1 MEANRIFFVTLPAEL
16 RLNIGKYLGQSDL
29 YKLSL
34 VCRATQSEATEQLY
48 KKDAREGNS
57 YAIAWA
63 ARTSSICEA
72 AAFQTLKLSLCHGG
86 SIDAKQLKN
95 GAFASIIHIAAAHGS
110 RDFVKE
116 LLTQGANVH
125 SRSIRPWEFLN
136 LDLARKLRQHTG
148 QKRIRGYYCLPL
160 LLAMFRPDF
169 LVAEEL
175 IAAHCTPYLAIQTS
189 DEIQP
194 SREDRPLLTE
204 AYTIH
209 HMLIASNIF
218 MDQWD
223 LIFRHF
229 RAEVIVLEPASRMP
243 LLMKTLEEG
252 NVDAAEF
259 VFKTKQNLDILS
271 PIGWSSLAYAAKGAL
286 AFDRP
291 KRRNW
296 SADMLVRLLERGA
309 NPNAGRQ
316 AYPLEIPLRTLLEK
330 QLTDAD
336 QIRRTKKMIF
346 SLLDHHADLNV
357 VPWQGPSIGQAFFT
371 VIENQPTFTTT
382 FQEIFFRFLECG
394 IDVNHLFPDGTS
406 LLGRSLGPRFKS
418 RIMADKLL
426 KSDARTTPREFDG
439 LFRSWVKS
447 EFKFPKEFSLQHHI
461 RMLSQ
466 DTIDWAYRYIVK
478 HRDDKK
484 YEILKENWRP
494 IAEPNRLVRIWLQH
508 NNWHRDDM
516 FALDFD
522 PNWQGTT
529 RAGHAHV
536 IVERLRDNPQQA
548 NHAIEDIKRLIERG
562 LKVGLR
568 DSDGCTAYQRLNRLI
583 ATFDECTSDV
593 KPLMKLKTIMGLQR
607 LKEIPNE
614 T

>member
-1 MEANRIFFVTLPAEL
+1 MEANRIFFITLPAEL
-16 RLNIGKYLGQSDL
+16 RLQIGKYLSQSDL

-34 VCRATQSEATEQLY
+34 VCRATQYEATEQLY
-48 KKDAREGNS
+48 RKDAREGNS

-63 ARTSSICEA
+63 ARTSSIYEA
-72 AAFQTLKLSLCHGG
+72 SSFQTMKLSLWHGG
-86 SIDAKQLKN
+86 SIDAKQSKN
-95 GAFASIIHIAAAHGS
+95 GAFVSIIHIAAAHGS
-110 RDFVKE
+110 QAFVRE
-116 LLTQGANVH
+116 LLRQGASVH
-125 SRSIRPWEFLN
+125 SHSIQPWEFLN
-136 LDLARKLRQHTG
+136 LDLATKLRQHTR
-148 QKRIRGYYCLPL
+148 QKRIAGYYCLPL

-175 IAAHCTPYLAIQTS
+175 IAAHCTAYLAIQTS
-189 DEIQP
+189 DEIQLA
-194 SREDRPLLTE
+194 REHHPLLTE

-218 MDQWD
+218 IDQWD
-223 LIFRHF
+223 LIFDHF
-229 RAEVIVLEPASRMP
+229 RAEVTVLEPASRMP

-252 NVDAAEF
+252 NVDAAEY
-259 VFKTKQNLDILS
+259 VFKIEQNLNILS

-286 AFDRP
+286 AFERP

-330 QLTDAD
+330 QLTDVD

-394 IDVNHLFPDGTS
+394 IDVNHLFPDRTS

-426 KSDARTTPREFDG
+426 KYNARMTPREFDG
-439 LFRSWVKS
+439 FFRNWVKNN
-447 EFKFPKEFSLQHHI
+447 FKFPKDFSMQYHI

-466 DTIDWAYRYIVK
+466 DTIDRAYRYIVK
-478 HRDDKK
+478 GRDDKK
-484 YEILKENWRP
+484 YEILKKNRGT
-494 IAEPNRLVRIWLQH
+494 ITEPNCIVPIWLQH
-508 NNWHRDDM
+508 HNWHRDDM
-516 FALDFD
+516 FALGFD
-522 PNWQGTT
+522 PNWQSAT
-529 RAGHAHV
+529 RQGYAHM
-536 IVERLRDNPQQA
+536 IVERLCNNPQQA
-548 NHAIEDIKRLIERG
+548 NLALEDMKRLIEKG
-562 LKVGLR
+562 MKVGLR
-568 DSDGCTAYQRLNRLI
+568 DSDGRTAYQRLNRLI
-583 ATFDECTSDV
+583 ETFPECTPEV
-593 KPLMKLKTIMGLQR
+593 KGLMKLKTIMAQQR
-607 LKEIPNE
+607 LEEIPNE